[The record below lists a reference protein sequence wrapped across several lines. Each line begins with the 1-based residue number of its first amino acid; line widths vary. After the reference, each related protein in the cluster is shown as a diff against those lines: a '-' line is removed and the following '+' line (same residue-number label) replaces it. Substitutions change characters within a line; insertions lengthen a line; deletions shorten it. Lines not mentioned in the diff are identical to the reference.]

1 MQSKT
6 APFTALPRLTLPR
19 VSQLGSPE
27 VDLEKRAGP
36 QADYLR
42 GAGLRKQ
49 SYMVGQVRAKR
60 EDSHGAR
67 Y

>member
-6 APFTALPRLTLPR
+6 APFTAFPRLTLPR

-27 VDLEKRAGP
+27 ADPETRAGP

-49 SYMVGQVRAKR
+49 S
-60 EDSHGAR
+60 
-67 Y
+67 